1 MTDGR
6 WQRKLAVRIRV
17 SEEVTYALMRKS
29 QGGRYGTVPIWN
41 KAQWTPL
48 IYHGNAARTSG
59 PRERRARRH

>member
-6 WQRKLAVRIRV
+6 WQRKASGANPGLGGGYIRLD
-17 SEEVTYALMRKS
+17 AKS
-29 QGGRYGTVPIWN
+29 PKAAGTVPIWN